1 MLQVLQELSTGQTVL
16 REVPSPALSR
26 GSLLIR
32 TRRSLISAGTE
43 RMLVEFGRGSL
54 LQKARQQPE
63 KLAQVMDKART
74 DGVLA
79 TLETVRSKLDEPLP
93 LGYCNVGVVLEVG
106 AEVAGFAAGDRVVSN
121 AAHAQ
126 VVCAPRNLCARI
138 PDGVTDDAAAFT
150 VLGAVALQGI
160 RLAAPALGERFVVI
174 GLGLIGL
181 LAVQLLRA
189 AGCRV
194 LGIDPDLR
202 KVQLARGFG
211 ADVVAI
217 DRLEDAERVAEA
229 FSEGRGV
236 DGVIVAAAT
245 RSSEPLSVGARMSR
259 KRGRIVLIGVAGLE
273 LNRDDFYR
281 KELTFQV
288 SCSYGPGRY
297 DPDYEQG
304 GKDYPLGFVRWT
316 EQRNFAAVLD
326 MLALGRLDVAPL
338 ITHRFAFPSAPAAY
352 ELLATAAEPYLGIL
366 LEYPDVEGAAVRSP
380 TVALPLGPNPS
391 GATQA
396 QPGTVFIG
404 AGNYASRVLIPAFAA
419 SGVRLVGIA
428 SQRGVSA
435 AHYGRR
441 FGFATA
447 SSDAD
452 AVIASPDAQIAVIAT
467 RHDSHASLILR
478 ALQAGKHVFVEKP
491 LAVTAGEI
499 DAIAAAA
506 SSSLPGENRPLVM
519 VGFNRRFAP
528 QVVRMK
534 ALLGPMHEP
543 RSVIMTVNAGAV
555 PEDHWIHDPLVG
567 GGRVVG
573 EGCHFIDLMRFLVG
587 APIVDASVQALGGG
601 QGRRDDK
608 VSITLAFA
616 DGSWGAIHYLAN
628 GYRTFP
634 KERIE
639 VFCAGRILQLDN
651 FRRLR
656 GYGWPGFK
664 SMTLWRQDKG
674 QRACVQAFVA
684 AIRTG
689 GPAPIAFDELLEVSR
704 VTVALG
710 ERARA

>member
-1 MLQVLQELSTGQTVL
+1 V
-16 REVPSPALSR
+16 
-26 GSLLIR
+26 
-32 TRRSLISAGTE
+32 
-43 RMLVEFGRGSL
+43 
-54 LQKARQQPE
+54 
-63 KLAQVMDKART
+63 
-74 DGVLA
+74 
-79 TLETVRSKLDEPLP
+79 
-93 LGYCNVGVVLEVG
+93 
-106 AEVAGFAAGDRVVSN
+106 
-121 AAHAQ
+121 
-126 VVCAPRNLCARI
+126 PRNLCARI
-138 PDGVTDDAAAFT
+138 PDSVTDDAAAFT

-194 LGIDPDLR
+194 LGIDPDLH

-217 DRLEDAERVAEA
+217 EHLEDAERVAA
-229 FSEGRGV
+229 TFSEGRGV
-236 DGVIVAAAT
+236 DGVIIAAAT

-259 KRGRIVLIGVAGLE
+259 KRGRIVLIGVTGLE
-273 LNRDDFYR
+273 LNRDEFYR

-297 DPDYEQG
+297 DPEYEQG

-316 EQRNFAAVLD
+316 EQRNFGAVLD
-326 MLALGRLDVAPL
+326 MLALGRLDVGPL

-380 TVALPLGPNPS
+380 TVALPTGPNPR
-391 GATQA
+391 GTTHA

-428 SQRGVSA
+428 SRGGVSA
-435 AHYGRR
+435 AHYGRK

-447 SSDAD
+447 SSDPD
-452 AVIASPDAQIAVIAT
+452 TVIASPDAQIVVIAT

-478 ALQAGKHVFVEKP
+478 ALQAGKQVFVEKP
-491 LAVTAGEI
+491 LAVTSEEI
-499 DAIAAAA
+499 DAVAAAMSSA
-506 SSSLPGENRPLVM
+506 SHAGNPPLLM

-528 QVVRMK
+528 HIARMK
-534 ALLGPMHEP
+534 ALLGSVHAP
-543 RSVIMTVNAGAV
+543 RCVIMTVNAGAI
-555 PEDHWIHDPLVG
+555 PEHHWLHDPQAG
-567 GGRVVG
+567 GGRIVG
-573 EGCHFIDLMRFLVG
+573 EGCHFVDLMRFLVG
-587 APIVDASVQALGGG
+587 HPIIDASVKALGGG
-601 QGRRDDK
+601 QARRDDK
-608 VSITLAFA
+608 VSITLAFS

-639 VFCAGRILQLDN
+639 VFCAGRVLQLDN

-674 QRACVQAFVA
+674 QTQCVKAFVNA
-684 AIRTG
+684 VRDG
-689 GPAPIAFDELLEVSR
+689 GPAPIAFDELLEVAR